1 MVDFTTLMN
10 RGHRRFLAH
19 YQKRRSFGPCED
31 CGEYALL
38 LEYQDPT
45 DEGEDATWLVCD
57 YCYKKLEISE
67 DE

>member
-19 YQKRRSFGPCED
+19 QKKRNFGPCED
-31 CGEYALL
+31 CGEYSLL
-38 LEYQDPT
+38 LEYKDPT
-45 DEGEDATWLVCD
+45 DKDANWLVCD
-57 YCYKKLEISE
+57 YCYKKLETDE